1 MKCLIWE
8 TVNRIYANLM
18 IPAITGGSTS
28 HSQAAEI
35 LLQLLPQPRW
45 VGLQPIL
52 LLLPLQTLLWAA
64 PQRVTPGCDPGM

>member
-28 HSQAAEI
+28 HFQAAEI
-35 LLQLLPQPRW
+35 LLPFLLQSRSVWSLDRSPPPDAGDSLTGQR
-45 VGLQPIL
+45 
-52 LLLPLQTLLWAA
+52 LW
-64 PQRVTPGCDPGM
+64 TP

>member
-28 HSQAAEI
+28 HFQAAEI
-35 LLQLLPQPRW
+35 LLQFLLQSRSVWSLARSPSPAAGDSFAGKR
-45 VGLQPIL
+45 
-52 LLLPLQTLLWAA
+52 LQT
-64 PQRVTPGCDPGM
+64 P